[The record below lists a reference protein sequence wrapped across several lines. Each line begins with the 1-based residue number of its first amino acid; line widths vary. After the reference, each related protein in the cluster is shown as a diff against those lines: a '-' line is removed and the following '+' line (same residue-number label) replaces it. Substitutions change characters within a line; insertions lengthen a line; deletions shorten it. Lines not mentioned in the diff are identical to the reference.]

1 MYMQSGLTAGW
12 STPVVSG
19 SRSISAP
26 ALSSTLETAASPSPS
41 PVPWGGQGLT
51 QGDAFAPQW
60 GDAKPCCRRRPI
72 VCDIASWVADHK
84 LLSAGAAFLVFWFA
98 LGAGKGAR

>member
-41 PVPWGGQGLT
+41 PVPWGQQGLT
-51 QGDAFAPQW
+51 QWDSFAPQW
-60 GDAKPCCRRRPI
+60 GDAKPCCRRRF
-72 VCDIASWVADHK
+72 DLASWIADHK
-84 LLSAGAAFLVFWFA
+84 LLSAGAALLVFWFA
-98 LGAGKGAR
+98 SGAGKGAR